1 MKCFAVERMTAF
13 DQLPLPVVEFT
24 SKPPLFPD
32 IGEAWRYRWMAV
44 ALTRRNLMTRY
55 TQTILGPG
63 WFVLQPIMLTGV
75 LTLVMGAILGA
86 PSDGMPYV
94 VFAASG
100 TIVWTTFNRSLTETG
115 TSLVAMGSIF
125 SKVYFPRIL
134 VPIAALMTSATE
146 FLPVYLLLLLLVW
159 GYGLFSG
166 WLILLFPVFIV
177 LTLLVSFGL
186 GLWLTVF
193 DSYFRDVRLMLPFVL
208 QFVFYFSPIIYGST
222 AIPARWRLLFRLNP
236 LTGLLDG
243 IRWSLIAGAP
253 VPARFEVL
261 WVAGLGIGLAVTGLM
276 VFARFERVIVDKI

>member
-1 MKCFAVERMTAF
+1 MSI
-13 DQLPLPVVEFT
+13 DDSDLPVAEFT

-32 IGEAWRYRWMAV
+32 LGEAWRYRWMAV

-55 TQTILGPG
+55 TQTVLGPA
-63 WFVLQPIMLTGV
+63 WFILQPIMLTGV
-75 LTLVMGAILGA
+75 LTLIMGAILGA

-94 VFAASG
+94 VFAGSG
-100 TIVWTTFNRSLTETG
+100 TILWTTFNRSLMETS

-134 VPIAALMTSATE
+134 VPAAALMTSSVE
-146 FLPVYLLLLLLVW
+146 FLPAYGLLLCLVW

-166 WLILLFPVFIV
+166 WLLIAFPIFVV
-177 LTLLVSFGL
+177 LTLLLSFGL

-222 AIPARWRLLFRLNP
+222 AIPARWRFLFQLNP
-236 LTGLLDG
+236 VTGLLDG

-253 VPARFEVL
+253 VPTSFEIV
-261 WVAGLGIGLAVTGLM
+261 WVACLGFGLTVTGLV
-276 VFARFERVIVDKI
+276 VFSRFERIIVDKI

>member
-1 MKCFAVERMTAF
+1 MALNHAE
-13 DQLPLPVVEFT
+13 LPVATFT
-24 SKPPLFPD
+24 SRPPAFPD

-44 ALTRRNLMTRY
+44 ALARRNLMTRY
-55 TQTILGPG
+55 TQTILGPA

-100 TIVWTTFNRSLTETG
+100 TILWTTFNRSLMETSI
-115 TSLVAMGSIF
+115 SLVTMGPIF

-134 VPIAALMTSATE
+134 VPVAALMTSAVE
-146 FLPVYLLLLLLVW
+146 FLPVYSLLLLLVW
-159 GYGLFSG
+159 AYGLFSG
-166 WLILLFPVFIV
+166 WLILFFPVFVV
-177 LTLLVSFGL
+177 LTLLLSFGL

-222 AIPARWRLLFRLNP
+222 AIPARWRFLFQLNP
-236 LTGLLDG
+236 VTGLLDG

-253 VPARFEVL
+253 IPTRFEVL
-261 WVAGLGIGLAVTGLM
+261 WVGGLGLGFAVTGLII
-276 VFARFERVIVDKI
+276 FARFEQIIVDKI

>member
-1 MKCFAVERMTAF
+1 MSVTPDA
-13 DQLPLPVVEFT
+13 LPVVEFT
-24 SKPPLFPD
+24 NKPPLFPD
-32 IGEAWRYRWMAV
+32 IGEAWRYRWMTV
-44 ALTRRNLMTRY
+44 ALIRRNLMGRY
-55 TQTILGPG
+55 TQTIFGPA
-63 WFVLQPIMLTGV
+63 WFVLQPIMMTGV

-86 PSDGMPYV
+86 PSDGIPYI

-100 TIVWTTFNRSLTETG
+100 TIVWTTFNRSLSET
-115 TSLVAMGSIF
+115 TISLVSMGPIF

-134 VPIAALMTSATE
+134 VPVAALMTSATE
-146 FLPVYLLLLLLVW
+146 FLPVYALLVLLVW

-166 WLILLFPVFIV
+166 WLLLLFPAFVL

-222 AIPARWRLLFRLNP
+222 AIPARWRFLFQLNP
-236 LTGLLDG
+236 LTDLLDG

-253 VPARFEVL
+253 MPTKFEMV
-261 WVAGLGIGLAVTGLM
+261 WVTCLGVGFALSGLF
-276 VFARFERVIVDKI
+276 VFARFERIIVDKI